1 MVKGRLVVVVM
12 AGVVLLGAAA
22 TEAQERGRRL
32 TAEEMFRR
40 NVGSPEDQV
49 RPFPPHKIVGNLY
62 YVGTRS
68 LASFLVATPEG
79 HVLINTNWERAVDG
93 LKSSVEALGFA
104 FDDIRI
110 ILGSH
115 AHADH
120 MEGDALV
127 KQMSG
132 ARVMAMAGDVPA
144 LERMR
149 PGGKPHPIDRVL
161 QDGATVT
168 LGGTTLTARL
178 TPGHSRG
185 CTTWTMQI
193 EEGGELHD
201 VVIIGSMGSNPN
213 FRFVDNPD
221 NPTIVEQYRQGFRV
235 LRSLRPDVPLGSHP
249 AMYRMAEK
257 YARLGDG
264 PNPFI
269 DPDGYWEELDA
280 VETLFNEVL
289 VRQTAEA
296 ASDPRR

>member
-1 MVKGRLVVVVM
+1 MRSEACRRAVLVGIFTMATAMV
-12 AGVVLLGAAA
+12 
-22 TEAQERGRRL
+22 TAQPPNPPL
-32 TAEEMFRR
+32 TQEDMFQR

-49 RPFPPHKIVGNLY
+49 TPFQPHKIVGNLY

-68 LASFLVATPEG
+68 LAAFLVATSEG
-79 HVLINTNWERAVDG
+79 HVLINTNWERAVPG
-93 LKSSVEALGFA
+93 LRSSVEALGFA
-104 FDDIRI
+104 FSDIQV

-127 KQMSG
+127 KQLTG

-144 LERMR
+144 LEQMR

-168 LGGTTLTARL
+168 LGGTTLVARL

-193 EEGGELHD
+193 EEDGERHE
-201 VVIIGSMGSNPN
+201 VVIIGSMGSNPG
-213 FRFVDNPD
+213 FQFVNNPN
-221 NPTIVEQYRQGFRV
+221 NPSIADEFKQGFRV

-249 AMYRMAEK
+249 AMYGMAEK
-257 YARLGDG
+257 FDRLGDG

-269 DPDGYWEELDA
+269 DPDGYWEELNA
-280 VETLFNEVL
+280 VEDLFRKVL
-289 VRQTAEA
+289 AEQEA
-296 ASDPRR
+296 AAAGR